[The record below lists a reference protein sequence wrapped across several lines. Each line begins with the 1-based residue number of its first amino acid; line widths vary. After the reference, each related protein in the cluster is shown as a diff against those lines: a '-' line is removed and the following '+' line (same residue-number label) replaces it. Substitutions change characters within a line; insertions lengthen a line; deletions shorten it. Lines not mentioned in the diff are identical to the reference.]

1 MRHGQGTYRSV
12 SAADLTQAEAYALYE
27 NYGGWLDEK
36 ARSQLNHLLTEM
48 AYPEQPVANVRAE
61 VGDRLY
67 FPAARALAELL
78 AREAAGVG
86 NPPPAPRPRYTRGGR
101 AREAAVA
108 GAVAGRAWREL
119 VEQAK
124 KPAKITIE
132 EEIDA

>member
-1 MRHGQGTYRSV
+1 MN
-12 SAADLTQAEAYALYE
+12 AADLTQADAYALYE

-36 ARSQLNHLLTEM
+36 ARSQLDHLLTEM

-67 FPAARALAELL
+67 FPAVRALDALL
-78 AREAAGVG
+78 AREAVGVG

-108 GAVAGRAWREL
+108 GAVAGRAWRKL
-119 VEQAK
+119 VEEAK
-124 KPAKITIE
+124 QPAKIAVE
-132 EEIDA
+132 EEVDA

>member
-1 MRHGQGTYRSV
+1 MN
-12 SAADLTQAEAYALYE
+12 AADLTQAEAYALYE
-27 NYGGWLDEK
+27 TYGGWLDEK
-36 ARSQLNHLLTEM
+36 ARSQLDHLLTEM

-67 FPAARALAELL
+67 FPAVRALDALL
-78 AREAAGVG
+78 AREAVGVG
-86 NPPPAPRPRYTRGGR
+86 KPPPAPRPRYTRGGR

-108 GAVAGRAWREL
+108 GAVAGRVWRKL

-124 KPAKITIE
+124 QPAKITIE